1 VSESVKARSSVELR
15 QLRYFVILAQEL
27 NFRKAAEQL
36 FITQPAL
43 SHQIALL
50 EATLGV
56 RLFERDRRRVALTSE
71 GKVLL
76 DDARRLVADGKAI
89 FTKARR
95 MGAANASTLRVGFP
109 EYVNRTDITEMV
121 CSAFQTRH
129 PEAKLT
135 VTEGY
140 SRTLLPALRDRR
152 LDVAFTIIPPA
163 EDFGDLEAEVVIDE
177 RPGLLLPANHHLSK
191 RADVPVSAL
200 AGEQLLLADR
210 GVNPA
215 LYDLVAGWLSQAY
228 AQPRF
233 LEVGGSGV
241 YTFDTVLRVV
251 QSGEAVGLA
260 AANLARNLPSGVVF
274 RPISGSAPHF
284 QVAAVWSPTSASPL
298 LTDFLDIVRDVR
310 GANRP
315 LSMIS

>member
-1 VSESVKARSSVELR
+1 MSETIKARSSIALR
-15 QLRYFVILAQEL
+15 QLRYFVVLAQEL

-56 RLFERDRRRVALTSE
+56 RLFERDRRQVALTSE
-71 GKVLL
+71 GKALL
-76 DDARRLVADGKAI
+76 DDARDLVAAGNAI
-89 FTKARR
+89 LTKARR
-95 MGAANASTLRVGFP
+95 MGAANASTLRVGFA
-109 EYVNRTDITEMV
+109 EYANRIEIAEMV
-121 CSAFQTRH
+121 CSAFQSRH
-129 PEAKLT
+129 PEAKMT

-163 EDFGDLEAEVVIDE
+163 EDFGDLEREVVINE

-191 RADVPVSAL
+191 RAEVPISAL

-210 GVNPA
+210 WVNPA
-215 LYDLVAGWLSQAY
+215 LYDLVAGWLSQSG

-233 LEVGGSGV
+233 LKVGGSGV

-260 AANLARNLPSGVVF
+260 AATLTRNLPSGVAF
-274 RPISGSAPHF
+274 RPITGSAPHF

-298 LTDFLDIVRDVR
+298 VTDFLDIIRDLR
-310 GANRP
+310 GANRS